1 VLVTRAL
8 HWFRNDLRLRDN
20 RALAQAARE
29 ADALLPVFVLDE
41 RILRSP
47 RTGAPRVRFLLDCL
61 ARLARELA
69 ARGLPLL
76 LRRGD
81 PAVVIPQLLR
91 EARADLL
98 SFNRDTTPYA
108 TRRDGAV
115 AREVARLGVRVL
127 APKDRVIFESREVLT
142 QAGEPFSVFTPFRR
156 AWQRR
161 LLEHP
166 EAPGPP
172 PRLPAAIPGLRG
184 ERLPPARALGFG
196 EDGADL
202 PTGGEAAARRRL
214 ERFLEAAVADYE
226 RDRDRPALDG
236 TSRLSPYLR
245 FGAISARECFHAAA
259 EASAADARLARGA
272 ARWQEEL
279 IWREFYAAI
288 LEAHPRVAGKSY
300 RRAYD
305 CIRWSRDEARFAAW
319 CEGRTGYPIVDAGM
333 RQLAQTGWM
342 HNRVRMLAA
351 SFLVKD
357 LWIDWRRGE
366 RFFFQR
372 LVDGDPASN
381 NGGWQWS
388 ASTGT
393 DAAPWFRIFN
403 PVVQGRRFDPDGV
416 YLRRFLPELRA
427 VPDEW
432 VHEPWRAPAPRAGY
446 PPPIVR
452 HEQQRRLALSRY
464 RAARSTGAPP

>member
-1 VLVTRAL
+1 MTLAL

-20 RALAQAARE
+20 SALSQAARE
-29 ADALLPVFVLDE
+29 ADALVPVFVLDDC
-41 RILRSP
+41 ILRSP
-47 RTGAPRVRFLLDCL
+47 RTGAPRVRFLLDCVE
-61 ARLARELA
+61 RLARDLA
-69 ARGLPLL
+69 ARGRPLV

-81 PAVVIPQLLR
+81 PRRVIPQLLR
-91 EARADLL
+91 ETRADLL
-98 SFNRDTTPYA
+98 TFNRDTSPYA
-108 TRRDGAV
+108 KRRDAV
-115 AREVARLGVRVL
+115 VVREAQRLGVRVL

-142 QAGEPFSVFTPFRR
+142 QAGEPFGVFTPYRR

-161 LLEHP
+161 LAEHP
-166 EAPGPP
+166 EL
-172 PRLPAAIPGLRG
+172 PRPLRSLPAAVPGISS
-184 ERLPPARALGFG
+184 EPLPSATALGLG
-196 EDGADL
+196 DDATQL

-214 ERFLEAAVADYE
+214 ERFLSGAVADYGE
-226 RDRDRPALDG
+226 ARDLPALDG

-245 FGAISARECFHAAA
+245 FGAISVRECFHSAS
-259 EASAADARLARGA
+259 EASAEDVRCARGV
-272 ARWQEEL
+272 ARWQDEL
-279 IWREFYAAI
+279 VWREFYAAI
-288 LEAHPRVAGKSY
+288 LEAHPRVERESY
-300 RRAYD
+300 QRLYD
-305 CIRWSRDEARFAAW
+305 RIAWSDDDAAFAAW

-372 LVDGDPASN
+372 LVDGDPGSN

-403 PVVQGRRFDPDGV
+403 PVVQARRFDPEGAYV
-416 YLRRFLPELRA
+416 RRFVPELRA
-427 VPDEW
+427 APADA
-432 VHEPWRAPAPRAGY
+432 VHEPWRAPLLRGAY
-446 PPPIVR
+446 PAPIVR
-452 HEQQRRLALSRY
+452 HEEQRQLALSRY
-464 RAARSTGAPP
+464 QAARAVGAAR